1 MLILAFLGLG
11 EQYALI
17 LPILYFQGMF
27 PILSEPVRHVF
38 LFIFLFA
45 HSAVAL
51 WIGVDHLRVSISTW
65 LRCFVTRQSSFHLSK
80 MQLQNLMPRL
90 LFLFYWHA
98 GWCFSGGSWLQGRMY
113 CAVLFSSCT
122 SKCAFVVTY
131 PLHASRHCHFHF
143 SLVIWALFSCAV

>member
-51 WIGVDHLRVSISTW
+51 WIGIDHLRVSISTW
-65 LRCFVTRQSSFHLSK
+65 LRCFVTRQSSSDENAASKSDAKATITLS
-80 MQLQNLMPRL
+80 
-90 LFLFYWHA
+90 
-98 GWCFSGGSWLQGRMY
+98 
-113 CAVLFSSCT
+113 AVG
-122 SKCAFVVTY
+122 
-131 PLHASRHCHFHF
+131 
-143 SLVIWALFSCAV
+143 AL